1 MQGRMVGNPGRK
13 LLGHVVKSHSL
24 MGVEVVVIKTVSQE
38 GKGHNQYFAGGP
50 GNQDSI
56 LGVLT
61 TRPSKKSQ
69 EQRATLV

>member
-1 MQGRMVGNPGRK
+1 
-13 LLGHVVKSHSL
+13 
-24 MGVEVVVIKTVSQE
+24 MGVEVVVIKIVSQE
-38 GKGHNQYFAGGP
+38 GKGHNQYFADGP

-61 TRPSKKSQ
+61 PRPSKKSQ